1 MKKILITGAYG
12 YLGMV
17 LIKIL
22 KKSYKII
29 ALDTMLYGEKLIMH
43 KNVKNYIGTVEDD
56 YLINKIFNK
65 NKNINTI
72 IHLSGVSNDPSA
84 LLSKKLTKKTN
95 INSTQILIYY
105 CNKYNVQR
113 FLFASSCSVYGFT
126 GNKKFVDENS
136 KVNPL
141 SDYAVSK
148 IKSEKIIFK
157 NANSK
162 LCVTSLR
169 KATLFGMSPRMRF
182 DLVVNTMTGSA
193 FDKKKNTVNGGNQWR
208 PFLHVEDAAFIY
220 KKFIEVDT
228 KLINGKIFNVGNTKH
243 NYQISKVAGII
254 SKITNSKIS
263 KSGND
268 DNRSYKVNFDKL
280 SKVLNY
286 TPQKGIA
293 EGCKEILKAFK
304 TKKIKNFRDINYYN
318 IKRLLSFL
326 NIE

>member
-12 YLGMV
+12 YLGRV
-17 LIKIL
+17 LISIL

-29 ALDTMLYGEKLIMH
+29 ALDTMLYGEKIINH

-56 YLINKIFNK
+56 YLINKVFNT
-65 NKNINTI
+65 NKNIHTV
-72 IHLSGVSNDPSA
+72 IHFSGVSNDPSA
-84 LLSKKLTKKTN
+84 ILSKKLTKNTN
-95 INSTQILIYY
+95 INSTQILINY
-105 CNKYNVQR
+105 CNKFKVKR

-126 GNKKFVDENS
+126 GNKKYVDENS
-136 KVNPL
+136 KTNPL
-141 SDYAVSK
+141 SEYALSK
-148 IKSEKIIFK
+148 IKSEKIIFE
-157 NANSK
+157 NASSK

-193 FDKKKNTVNGGNQWR
+193 FDKKKITVNGGNQWR
-208 PFLHVEDAAFIY
+208 PFLHVKDAAIIY
-220 KKFIEVDT
+220 KKFIEIDS
-228 KLINGKIFNVGNTKH
+228 KLINRKVFNIGNTKY
-243 NYQISKVAGII
+243 NYKISKVAKII
-254 SKITNSKIS
+254 SKITNCKIS
-263 KSGND
+263 KSGTD

-280 SKVLNY
+280 KKVLNY
-286 TPQKGIA
+286 APKRDIT
-293 EGCKEILKAFK
+293 EGSKEILKAFK